1 NAMMRRATYQYG
13 TQLPK
18 GPQGQ
23 VDMAIGKGLARG
35 PLSLLAPT
43 RLIEGEGED
52 LVLDGVPFTFQ
63 NTPGTESPAEMNIWL
78 PRQKA
83 LLMAENVVGTLHNL

>member
-1 NAMMRRATYQYG
+1 MEAAIKENVLAGNAMMRRATYQYG

-35 PLSLLAPT
+35 PL
-43 RLIEGEGED
+43 R
-52 LVLDGVPFTFQ
+52 
-63 NTPGTESPAEMNIWL
+63 PAGAD
-78 PRQKA
+78 PPDRR
-83 LLMAENVVGTLHNL
+83 